1 MAVTWGCIQINVA
14 FCDSTVNQHAWCL
27 GRTREGVVHL
37 CLGAGQVQRWLLQKY
52 MKMRTW
58 VWKYLPSGQ
67 PIHGH
72 MCSWFLFREPVRT
85 RMRLY
90 VYFLCFIFI
99 NSTPLIFLCLPL
111 VLFEVMEVWPRC
123 FQRASLPASSF
134 SEKRIRTQ
142 RVQSSPESIIKVGI
156 GKLSFA
162 LLLYRS
168 SATFSTSDRTFSSS
182 RCAKW
187 GDERLGRRATSFQK
201 QEKKPTP
208 CNNFHDGLHVCVCVW
223 FL

>member
-1 MAVTWGCIQINVA
+1 MYTNKC
-14 FCDSTVNQHAWCL
+14 
-27 GRTREGVVHL
+27 GVLWLHSKSACMMPWEDKGGSGHL
-37 CLGAGQVQRWLLQKY
+37 CLGAGQVKRWLLQKY

-58 VWKYLPSGQ
+58 VWKYLPSAQ

-72 MCSWFLFREPVRT
+72 MCSWFLFQEPVRT
-85 RMRLY
+85 RMRIY

-99 NSTPLIFLCLPL
+99 NSTPLIFLCLSL

-134 SEKRIRTQ
+134 SGKRNRTQ

-162 LLLYRS
+162 LLLYHS